1 MRAVLAIVGLVLLVL
16 AGLNIRAPH
25 FSPEWLGL
33 AALAAAYFW
42 VDLVNL
48 G

>member
-1 MRAVLAIVGLVLLVL
+1 MRAVLLIIGLVLLVL
-16 AGLNIRAPH
+16 AGLNVRAPY
-25 FSPEWLGL
+25 FSPEWFGL

-42 VDLVNL
+42 ADLANL